1 MEKILRCFTTIS
13 ALQCHLSQQLVR
25 AVEANAEAPSVGF
38 VPTMGALH
46 IGHQSLIERARAN
59 NDIVVVSI
67 FVNPLQ
73 FGPAEDLGNYPRPL
87 DADKA
92 LCEAA
97 GVDVLFMPTP
107 DSLYGEAGRDPQ
119 HKLTQV
125 IPPAAMMN
133 CLCGKSRTG
142 HFEGVA
148 TVVTKLLSIVRPTR
162 AYFGEKDAQQLAII
176 RRLALE
182 LNLPGQ
188 IIGCPIVREPSGL
201 AYSSRNAYL
210 STDERDQATA
220 LSQGLRLA
228 AERFAQGDRNAE
240 VLKTLVRDH
249 VESQLGYS
257 PEYVELVHPDSLES
271 LETVEEI
278 GLLAIAAQVGTARLI
293 DNTVLAERKAII
305 AIDGPAGA
313 GKSTVTRRIAQAL
326 GLRYLD
332 TGAMYRALT
341 WLVLDAGID
350 MADEAAVAELMG
362 TSEIRF
368 EFPELSQDDDAPQ
381 LTRVW
386 VNGTE
391 VTQAIREPHVSR
403 NVSTVAA
410 QRLVRE
416 HLVEQQRHYGVAGN
430 IVAEGRDIGTTV
442 FPDAELK
449 IFLTATSVERARR
462 RLADMEQQGQ
472 ELPTLEALEKE
483 ISERDHKDSTREVSP
498 LKKAEDAIEVL
509 TDGLTIEQ
517 VTDKIVSLYGD
528 EGYR

>member
-1 MEKILRCFTTIS
+1 VRCFTTIA
-13 ALQCHLSQQLVR
+13 ALQCYLAERSLQAVSAR
-25 AVEANAEAPSVGF
+25 AAAPAIGF

-46 IGHQSLIERARAN
+46 VGHQSLIERARTE
-59 NDIVVVSI
+59 NDITVVSI

-97 GVDVLFMPTP
+97 GVDVLFLPTP
-107 DSLYGEAGRDPQ
+107 DSLYGLAGQDPQ
-119 HKLTQV
+119 HSLTQV
-125 IPPAAMMN
+125 IPPASMVN
-133 CLCGKSRTG
+133 CLCGQSRLG

-162 AYFGEKDAQQLAII
+162 AYFGKKDAQQLAII
-176 RRLALE
+176 RRLQRD

-188 IIGCPIVREPSGL
+188 IIGCPIVRESSGL

-210 STDERDQATA
+210 SVDERDRATA
-220 LSQGLRLA
+220 LVQGLEA
-228 AERFAQGDRNAE
+228 AQASFSRGERSAQ
-240 VLKTLVRDH
+240 VLKDLVR
-249 VESQLGYS
+249 SQATKQLGYE
-257 PEYVELVHPDSLES
+257 PEYVELVHPNSLES
-271 LETVEEI
+271 LETVEET

-293 DNTVLAERKAII
+293 DNTVLAQRKAII

-350 MADEAAVAELMG
+350 MADEAAVAELMD
-362 TSEIRF
+362 TSKIRF
-368 EFPELSQDDDAPQ
+368 EFPELSQDGESSQ

-386 VNGTE
+386 ANDTE
-391 VTQAIREPHVSR
+391 VTQAIREPQVSR
-403 NVSTVAA
+403 NVSAIAA

-416 HLVEQQRHYGVAGN
+416 HLVEQQRQYGSEGN

-449 IFLTATSVERARR
+449 VFLTASSAERARR

-472 ELPTLEALEKE
+472 ALPALTDLEQE
-483 ISERDHKDSTREVSP
+483 IAERDRKDSTREVSP
-498 LKKAEDAIEVL
+498 LKKADDAVEVL

-517 VTDKIVSLYGD
+517 VTDQIVLLYKSLGD
-528 EGYR
+528 R